1 MNMCVHAKLLQLC
14 PTLCD
19 STDRGTWQV
28 PPSIGFSRQAYWSE
42 FPCPPP
48 GDLLDA
54 GIEPASPMSS
64 PLGGGVFTTHTTWEP
79 QLT

>member
-1 MNMCVHAKLLQLC
+1 MNTCVHAKLLQLC

-28 PPSIGFSRQAYWSE
+28 PPSVGFSRQAYRSE

-48 GDLLDA
+48 GDLLRLHR
-54 GIEPASPMSS
+54 EPESPISS
-64 PLGGGVFTTHTTWEP
+64 PLGGGFFTTHTTWEP